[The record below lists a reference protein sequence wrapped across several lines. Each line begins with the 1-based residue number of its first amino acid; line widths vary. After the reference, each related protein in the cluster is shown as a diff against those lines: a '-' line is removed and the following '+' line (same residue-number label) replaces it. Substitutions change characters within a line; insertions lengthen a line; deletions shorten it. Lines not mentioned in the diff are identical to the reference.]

1 MELASHFVG
10 AGGAVILAL
19 IAFSIVFLVLVGLS
33 LVIRGNKLLA
43 TSVDN
48 RKKNRAA
55 KVEAPAPSK
64 PAAPSVV
71 SVAPAASVQV
81 QGEDE
86 DELVAVLTAAVAATL
101 GSAVTVT
108 NVRPVFAVSRQ
119 AGSGSGWRALARTC
133 NLEGLE

>member
-43 TSVDN
+43 TALDN
-48 RKKNRAA
+48 KKRNKAA
-55 KVEAPAPSK
+55 KVEPAPSK

-86 DELVAVLTAAVAATL
+86 DELIAVLTAAVVATL

-119 AGSGSGWRALARTC
+119 TGSGSGWRTLARTC

>member
-1 MELASHFVG
+1 M
-10 AGGAVILAL
+10 ILAL

-33 LVIRGNKLLA
+33 LVIRANKLLA
-43 TSVDN
+43 TSLDN
-48 RKKNRAA
+48 RKKNKAA
-55 KVEAPAPSK
+55 KVEPAPSK

-71 SVAPAASVQV
+71 SVAPAPSVQV

-86 DELVAVLTAAVAATL
+86 DELIAVLTAAVAATL

-119 AGSGSGWRALARTC
+119 AGSGSGWRTLARTC